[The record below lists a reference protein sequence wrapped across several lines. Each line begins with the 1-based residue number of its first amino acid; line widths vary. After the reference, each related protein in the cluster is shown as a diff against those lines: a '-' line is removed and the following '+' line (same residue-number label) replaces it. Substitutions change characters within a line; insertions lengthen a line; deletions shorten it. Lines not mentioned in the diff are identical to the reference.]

1 MKLEEEEMM
10 VMDGFDDCI
19 EGVVE
24 RFGMNPVVCYN
35 KQKVLD
41 KLISE
46 GEHSLEE
53 AKEFYEFN
61 QLGAWVGEGTPCFLD
76 KDAWDQIYPELDN
89 LNKDL

>member
-1 MKLEEEEMM
+1 ML

-24 RFGMNPVVCYN
+24 RFGMNPIVCYN

-41 KLISE
+41 KLIDD
-46 GEHSLEE
+46 GCSLMEAEE
-53 AKEFYEFN
+53 YYEFN
-61 QLGAWVGEGTPCFLD
+61 QIGAWMGEGTPCFID
-76 KDAWDQIYPELDN
+76 THAWDRIYPELDR

>member
-1 MKLEEEEMM
+1 ML

-24 RFGMNPVVCYN
+24 RFGMNPIVCYN

-46 GEHSLEE
+46 AECSLDE
-53 AKEFYEFN
+53 AQEYYEFN
-61 QLGAWVGEGTPCFLD
+61 QLGAWMGERTPCFID
-76 KDAWDQIYPELDN
+76 TDAWDQIYPELDN

>member
-1 MKLEEEEMM
+1 MENEML

-24 RFGMNPVVCYN
+24 RFGMNPIVCYN

-46 GEHSLEE
+46 AGCSCTLDE
-53 AKEFYEFN
+53 AKEYYEFN
-61 QLGAWVGEGTPCFLD
+61 QLGAWMGEGTPCFID
-76 KDAWDQIYPELDN
+76 TDAWDQIYPELDE